1 MANPIVSPLLRWLGR
16 LSFPRLFLLAGALFL
31 LDLAVPDF
39 IPFADE
45 ILLGLGTLLL
55 SRWKKKP
62 DAPPPIAGRASR
74 R

>member
-1 MANPIVSPLLRWLGR
+1 MANPFVSPLLRWFGR

-62 DAPPPIAGRASR
+62 DAPPPIAGRANR

>member
-1 MANPIVSPLLRWLGR
+1 MATPFVSPLLRWFGR

-45 ILLGLGTLLL
+45 ILLGLGTLVL